1 MSDISRKI
9 LILDDLNDDLLENYR
24 SYPISDIMMI
34 YDLTNTIHEV
44 TRTADTT
51 NTLMMCTSLCVYII
65 LEKCIDQ
72 ICFKLVYLRSLV
84 CGSFFVKVVFN
95 KKKTLKSNSP
105 IDWDKF
111 RHKFNNMKKH
121 AIQNYYNNIELQLY
135 DTM

>member
-9 LILDDLNDDLLENYR
+9 LILDDLNDDFLENSR

-84 CGSFFVKVVFN
+84 CGSFFAKVWIN
-95 KKKTLKSNSP
+95 SGTLETN
-105 IDWDKF
+105 
-111 RHKFNNMKKH
+111 
-121 AIQNYYNNIELQLY
+121 L
-135 DTM
+135 TT

>member
-9 LILDDLNDDLLENYR
+9 LILDDLNDDFLENSR

-84 CGSFFVKVVFN
+84 CGSFFAKVVFN
-95 KKKTLKSNSP
+95 KKKKTLKSNSP

-111 RHKFNNMKKH
+111 RHIRNKFNNMKITTLNYNYM
-121 AIQNYYNNIELQLY
+121 IQCDVI
-135 DTM
+135 

>member
-9 LILDDLNDDLLENYR
+9 LILDDLNDDFLENSR

-84 CGSFFVKVVFN
+84 CGSFLRKLYLI
-95 KKKTLKSNSP
+95 KKKHLKV
-105 IDWDKF
+105 I
-111 RHKFNNMKKH
+111 
-121 AIQNYYNNIELQLY
+121 LQ
-135 DTM
+135 